1 MRGKRNPE
9 FELLRITAMLMVM
22 VLHAL
27 GHGGVLAQYSFGTV
41 GYFFFWAIET
51 LCYVGVNCFVLITGF
66 FMINAKLKLSRIVK
80 LIVQVEFYSIL
91 CTAVRYFVFRQ
102 PVEIEDM
109 ICTVFPLSRGAY
121 WFVSSYIILLMLIP
135 LVNRLIHSMTKKE
148 AALTNIVF
156 IILFCFVPDFF
167 FWSGTRLNSGYIAWF
182 IVLYFVAA
190 YIRLYVWEDLT
201 HKKIYAVLYIVFSLG
216 AYAGRILI
224 EVVTDIF
231 SGIEISEN
239 MFYTYNSIFFFAAS
253 VCLFLALGQTRIGH
267 DKCSNMICAIGS
279 VSFGAYLWSDHTL
292 IREPLWNTVNIL
304 GRGGSNVVKV
314 SLCTVLAVIAVFS
327 IGCIIEYI
335 RLKIM
340 HALNLKKFLQKC
352 DLWVD
357 AVRRKF
363 SEVFD

>member
-1 MRGKRNPE
+1 ME
-9 FELLRITAMLMVM
+9 IRILFSAN
-22 VLHAL
+22 
-27 GHGGVLAQYSFGTV
+27 GVLNRY
-41 GYFFFWAIET
+41 FWAIET

-109 ICTVFPLSRGAY
+109 ICTVFPLSRGVY

-148 AALTNIVF
+148 AALTN
-156 IILFCFVPDFF
+156 
-167 FWSGTRLNSGYIAWF
+167 
-182 IVLYFVAA
+182 
-190 YIRLYVWEDLT
+190 
-201 HKKIYAVLYIVFSLG
+201 IVFSLG

-314 SLCTVLAVIAVFS
+314 LMCTVFAVFAVFS

-340 HALNLKKFLQKC
+340 HALNLRKFLQKC